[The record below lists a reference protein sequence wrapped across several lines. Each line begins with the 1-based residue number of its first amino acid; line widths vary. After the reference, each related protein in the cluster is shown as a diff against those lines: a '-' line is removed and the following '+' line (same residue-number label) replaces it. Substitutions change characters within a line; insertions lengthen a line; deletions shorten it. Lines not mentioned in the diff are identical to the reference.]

1 MNYMQ
6 PHATV
11 TPHHP
16 LSIDVQHILWL
27 GINQAS
33 ISTNGRKGVPKPFQ
47 LSSRPLASL
56 PASCHLSREC
66 VDSGNYKL
74 SLTSLP
80 SFFEELWKKPCQ
92 EYLAVHDT
100 RLHTS
105 KDGDLPIYLPTL
117 IQASRGHGNNDD
129 GSTGYEAGGEV
140 MRLDDR
146 EASRDHGD
154 NDGGVV

>member
-6 PHATV
+6 PHVTV
-11 TPHHP
+11 TPCHP
-16 LSIDVQHILWL
+16 LSIDVRHILWL

-33 ISTNGRKGVPKPFQ
+33 IGMNGGKGVPKPFQ
-47 LSSRPLASL
+47 PSSRPLALL
-56 PASCHLSREC
+56 PASCHLSWER

-80 SFFEELWKKPCQ
+80 SFFKELWKKPCQ

-105 KDGDLPIYLPTL
+105 KDGDLPIYLPML
-117 IQASRGHGNNDD
+117 IQASRGHRNDD
-129 GSTGYEAGGEV
+129 NSSTGYEAGGGG
-140 MRLDDR
+140 D
-146 EASRDHGD
+146 EAGRP
-154 NDGGVV
+154 GG